1 MKRTHP
7 IYCLLL
13 TLLLLAGCN
22 DPKHVT
28 DALTRAEAWMDEH
41 PDSAWTVLNTLSPD
55 EMEQNRTRARYALLY
70 TQAQDKTYRD
80 ETNDSLISI
89 AVDYYRHTDDV
100 RRKFLS
106 YYYQGRV
113 YANAKDYLN
122 ATSCYMEAEQL
133 ADAVGDDYLSGLLYA
148 ELGRIYNIY
157 YDYPKSLE
165 AHRKAAECYERAG
178 KIRHRN
184 YMWYNLSTIYRNMNR
199 YSESEQMLKQ
209 VLESASEDGGNTLI
223 KSCLGSLVM
232 LCIEEGRMS
241 EAKELYSDLEL
252 LVDEDY
258 GSSSFM
264 GKLAKMYATEQNFVL
279 ANEYLDKGWK
289 CAENKMDSVSLYMAS
304 SDVYSKQGNGKL
316 AYQELKKGVLMQNKD
331 TRQALQQPVLTAQR
345 DHLSEKLEFE
355 AYKLRMRKLL
365 NLVTTLFFLLLLVVV
380 IYVSVRVFK
389 KQKKES
395 EQVISHLEIENEKIE
410 KEKGKIAIALQQLD
424 EDKRNADRT
433 IATLKEEIDKKKE
446 ENDAKVMEL
455 KTKLQQEQLSVE
467 TLKQTLAQRIERS
480 DAEISALL
488 EKMEQER
495 TVAKQMMQTQN
506 DVIAQKEESR
516 QTMKTLILQ
525 LENDSRV
532 NAESMA
538 LLRSELEIQEKEH
551 RLYIQ
556 KAEAGTKALQDENRK
571 MVFQKVELLKYVL
584 EQVVE
589 VVLLH
594 ERKYLKEETKIRRIE
609 EGIKSLK
616 MDYYAGDNE
625 YNKVEALVNRY
636 LDNVMVHFRKEVTLV
651 NESEYRRVCYM
662 FAGVSG
668 QMIGEIMGESKEAVY
683 QRRSRLLKKM
693 ASLSCAHK
701 DMFIMLMSK

>member
-1 MKRTHP
+1 MKRTHHL
-7 IYCLLL
+7 YYLLL

-28 DALTRAEAWMDEH
+28 DTLTRAEALMNER
-41 PDSAWTVLNTLSPD
+41 PDSAWAVLNTLSPD
-55 EMEQNRTRARYALLY
+55 EMGQNRTRALYALLH

-89 AVDYYRHTDDV
+89 AVDYYRHTDDA

-106 YYYQGRV
+106 YYYKGRV
-113 YANAKDYLN
+113 HFNAKDYQN
-122 ATSCYMEAEQL
+122 ATLCYMEAEQL
-133 ADAVGDDYLSGLLYA
+133 ADEVGDDYLVGLLYA
-148 ELGRIYNIY
+148 ELGRIYDIY

-165 AHRKAAECYERAG
+165 AHQKAAECYERAG

-184 YMWYNLSTIYRNMNR
+184 YMWLNQSSLLRSMN
-199 YSESEQMLKQ
+199 ESGEAERLLLMTLG
-209 VLESASEDGGNTLI
+209 SAKEEEDKALI
-223 KSCLGSLVM
+223 KSCLGDWMM
-232 LCIEEGRMS
+232 LCIEGERMK
-241 EAKELYSDLEL
+241 EAQTLYAELVLMI
-252 LVDEDY
+252 DEDY
-258 GSSSFM
+258 VSSSYM
-264 GKLAKMYATEQNFVL
+264 GKLAQMYATEHNFIL
-279 ANEYLDKGWK
+279 ANECLEKGWR
-289 CAENKMDSVSLYMAS
+289 CAESKSDSVSLYMAS
-304 SDVYSKQGNGKL
+304 SDVYRLQGNGNL
-316 AYQELKKGVLMQNKD
+316 AYQELKKGVLLQNKD

-380 IYVSVRVFK
+380 VYVSVRVFK

-395 EQVISHLEIENEKIE
+395 EQLISHLENENEKIE
-410 KEKGKIAIALQQLD
+410 KEKGKIALALQQLD

-446 ENDAKVMEL
+446 ENNAKVMEL

-467 TLKQTLAQRIERS
+467 TLKQSLIQGKEKS

-488 EKMEQER
+488 EKMEEER
-495 TVAKQMMQTQN
+495 RVANQMIQAQN
-506 DVIAQKEESR
+506 EVIAQKEENR
-516 QTMKTLILQ
+516 QKMKTLIQQ
-525 LENDSRV
+525 LESDSKG
-532 NAESMA
+532 NAESISR
-538 LLRSELEIQEKEH
+538 LRSELVNQEEEF
-551 RLYIQ
+551 RLYVQ
-556 KAEAGTKALQDENRK
+556 NAEAEMKALQDENRK
-571 MVFQKVELLKYVL
+571 MLFQKVELLRHAL
-584 EQVVE
+584 EQVVG

-594 ERKYLKEETKIRRIE
+594 ERKYLREETKVKRIE

-636 LDNVMVHFRKEVTLV
+636 LDNVMVHFRREVILT

-668 QMIGEIMGESKEAVY
+668 QIIGEIMGESKDAVY
-683 QRRSRLLKKM
+683 QRRSRLLKKLG
-693 ASLSCAHK
+693 SLSCVHK
-701 DMFIMLMSK
+701 DMFIVLLSK

>member
-28 DALTRAEAWMDEH
+28 DALNRAEALMNEH

-55 EMEQNRTRARYALLY
+55 EMGQNRTRARYALLY

-80 ETNDSLISI
+80 ETNDSLISV

>member
-1 MKRTHP
+1 M
-7 IYCLLL
+7 L

-28 DALTRAEAWMDEH
+28 DTLTRAEALMDAH

-55 EMEQNRTRARYALLY
+55 EMGQNRTRAHYALLY

-89 AVDYYRHTDDV
+89 AVDYYRHTDDA

-106 YYYQGRV
+106 YYYKGRV
-113 YANAKDYLN
+113 HFNAKDYQN
-122 ATSCYMEAEQL
+122 ATLCYMEAEQL
-133 ADAVGDDYLSGLLYA
+133 ADEVGDDYLVGLLYA
-148 ELGRIYNIY
+148 ELGRIYDIY

-165 AHRKAAECYERAG
+165 AHQKAAECYERAG

-184 YMWYNLSTIYRNMNR
+184 YMWLNQSSLLRSMNEYGEAER
-199 YSESEQMLKQ
+199 LLLMTLG
-209 VLESASEDGGNTLI
+209 SAKEEEDKALI
-223 KSCLGSLVM
+223 KSCLGDWMM
-232 LCIEEGRMS
+232 LCIEGERMK
-241 EAKELYSDLEL
+241 EAQTLYAELVLMI
-252 LVDEDY
+252 DEDY
-258 GSSSFM
+258 VSSSYM
-264 GKLAKMYATEQNFVL
+264 GKLAQMYATEHNFIL
-279 ANEYLDKGWK
+279 ANECLEKGWR
-289 CAENKMDSVSLYMAS
+289 CAESKSDSVSLYMAS
-304 SDVYSKQGNGKL
+304 SDVYRLQGNGNL
-316 AYQELKKGVLMQNKD
+316 AYQELKKGVLLQNKD
-331 TRQALQQPVLTAQR
+331 TRQALQQPVLTVQR

-365 NLVTTLFFLLLLVVV
+365 NLVTILFFLLLLVVV
-380 IYVSVRVFK
+380 VYVYVRVFK

-395 EQVISHLEIENEKIE
+395 ELVISHLENENEKIE
-410 KEKGKIAIALQQLD
+410 KEKGKIALALQQLD

-446 ENDAKVMEL
+446 ENNAKVMEL

-467 TLKQTLAQRIERS
+467 TLKQSLIQGKEKS

-488 EKMEQER
+488 EKMEEER
-495 TVAKQMMQTQN
+495 RVANQMIQAQN
-506 DVIAQKEESR
+506 EVIAQKEENR
-516 QTMKTLILQ
+516 QKMKTLIQQ
-525 LENDSRV
+525 LESDSKG
-532 NAESMA
+532 NAESISR
-538 LLRSELEIQEKEH
+538 LRSELVNQEEEF
-551 RLYIQ
+551 RLYVQ
-556 KAEAGTKALQDENRK
+556 NAEAEMKALQDENRK
-571 MVFQKVELLKYVL
+571 MLFQKVELLRHAL
-584 EQVVE
+584 EQVVG

-594 ERKYLKEETKIRRIE
+594 ERKYLREETKVKRIE

-636 LDNVMVHFRKEVTLV
+636 LDNVMVHFRREVILT

-668 QMIGEIMGESKEAVY
+668 QIIGEIMGESKDAVY
-683 QRRSRLLKKM
+683 QRRSRLLKKLG
-693 ASLSCAHK
+693 SLSCVHK
-701 DMFIMLMSK
+701 DMFIVLLSK